1 MLALIAIAL
10 SWLLYGRKPLEAGE
24 RDPATAAG
32 PVFTFLNRK
41 WYWDEMYAAIF
52 INPFNRLSRF
62 LANVIDWRFLHDFV
76 HDSIIAEAFEAW
88 AQILSRPIDLGII
101 DGAVNGIAELIGGT
115 SQGMRRGQ
123 TGYVRNYALAVAAGV
138 VLILGFVVVRFW
150 IL

>member
-1 MLALIAIAL
+1 M
-10 SWLLYGRKPLEAGE
+10 
-24 RDPATAAG
+24 
-32 PVFTFLNRK
+32 FTFLNRK
-41 WYWDEMYAAIF
+41 WYWDELYAAVF
-52 INPFNRLSRF
+52 VKPYNRLAGF
-62 LANVIDWRFLHDFV
+62 LAIDVDWKFLHDFV

-123 TGYVRNYALAVAAGV
+123 TGYVRNYALALVAGV